1 MVQCSNHEKLDYREY
16 PPGMFLLR
24 NTWTIT
30 MFDYSIIPSMHWKR
44 FWQVEAALQRSRS
57 LHVLRSVQC
66 DATTPQRIRHPW
78 NAVVH

>member
-44 FWQVEAALQRSRS
+44 F
-57 LHVLRSVQC
+57 
-66 DATTPQRIRHPW
+66 
-78 NAVVH
+78 